1 MGDNGDNG
9 IELTMIIGDKP
20 HMNYPV
26 KGRAKELGVPI
37 FPIFMGSQGATRS
50 FLST

>member
-9 IELTMIIGDKP
+9 IELTLIIGDKP

-26 KGRAKELGVPI
+26 RE
-37 FPIFMGSQGATRS
+37 GS
-50 FLST
+50 

>member
-1 MGDNGDNG
+1 MGNLPTQMEYNGDIVGDNGDNG

-26 KGRAKELGVPI
+26 RE
-37 FPIFMGSQGATRS
+37 GS
-50 FLST
+50 